1 MKNAVTE
8 KHDLMENC
16 IDRLREILFADPP
29 LGDAETASKAMAVI
43 LEYEIQ
49 RDTMLECYAREG
61 EKTAS

>member
-8 KHDLMENC
+8 KHDLMESC

-29 LGDAETASKAMAVI
+29 LGDAEMSSQAMAAI

-49 RDTMLECYAREG
+49 RDTMLGGYERERARV
-61 EKTAS
+61 